1 MTEALALPLVH
12 LACCI
17 AEDGVLDLCEN
28 RCSSSDISPSC
39 HGEGRTTKGGGRTK
53 LNFEQIDL
61 IFMKNIVCSDKVIA
75 LRRSS

>member
-28 RCSSSDISPSC
+28 RCSSSDMSPSC
-39 HGEGRTTKGGGRTK
+39 HGEGRTTKGGGGA
-53 LNFEQIDL
+53 
-61 IFMKNIVCSDKVIA
+61 DKIEF
-75 LRRSS
+75 